1 MELEWVQAKIG
12 DMWKGTG
19 TNDPAAVKGRV
30 PAINPTAIFNSCAA
44 YKDGR
49 IYLAVPTNSSTVANV
64 VIVLDMATQQVWL
77 YTYPFNITSLY
88 LDRVGNRL
96 MAGTDSGRLM
106 QLETGLSDGGSGI
119 VWSFTSRE
127 WSDATDKLIENLQ
140 AEVNGTG
147 TWGVVV
153 NGVPV
158 GTSGT
163 YVNAGKGWSPISLQ
177 GYTADN
183 VKFTHVGTQSG
194 TQCTVYAME
203 WDAIPQVKKVTY
215 FQTDPIAPPSD
226 TYVKSW
232 LADLII
238 PTGGTATGTLYVDG
252 TVIMSATMGPPAT
265 SYDIQGRYVY
275 EIAPPNITYGKN
287 ISAVYTCST
296 LTLVGTNFVS
306 APTSFRHYNT
316 NFEFEAKPYGKLAWL
331 VTYKK
336 AGGASQADMAR
347 YYAMDL
353 EGMENGTVTN
363 SWIIDGTLFSTDTL
377 IFGSNSDAG
386 ENGVRVR
393 NYMDRVPFPPGARGY
408 LFQQE
413 ITSTQPFKVWRA
425 SLDFDRIGLKGLS
438 RVTQNGS
445 PVEGS

>member
-1 MELEWVQAKIG
+1 
-12 DMWKGTG
+12 
-19 TNDPAAVKGRV
+19 
-30 PAINPTAIFNSCAA
+30 
-44 YKDGR
+44 
-49 IYLAVPTNSSTVANV
+49 
-64 VIVLDMATQQVWL
+64 
-77 YTYPFNITSLY
+77 
-88 LDRVGNRL
+88 
-96 MAGTDSGRLM
+96 
-106 QLETGLSDGGSGI
+106 
-119 VWSFTSRE
+119 
-127 WSDATDKLIENLQ
+127 
-140 AEVNGTG
+140 
-147 TWGVVV
+147 
-153 NGVPV
+153 
-158 GTSGT
+158 
-163 YVNAGKGWSPISLQ
+163 
-177 GYTADN
+177 
-183 VKFTHVGTQSG
+183 
-194 TQCTVYAME
+194 
-203 WDAIPQVKKVTY
+203 
-215 FQTDPIAPPSD
+215 
-226 TYVKSW
+226 
-232 LADLII
+232 
-238 PTGGTATGTLYVDG
+238 
-252 TVIMSATMGPPAT
+252 
-265 SYDIQGRYVY
+265 VY